1 MQPTIVVRGEAIREV
16 PPELAVFSV
25 TVSARDPDK
34 QTVLTRLTSRA
45 AEVRAALDGYGDVIE
60 RRETGGVGVYP
71 EFKRRGERAVAY
83 SGSVSTTVTVS
94 DFSALGEMLVRLAG
108 LTQASITGPWWQLRP
123 ASTAGA
129 EVRREAIT
137 EALSRARE
145 YASVVGAR
153 IDRLVEIADEGTGY
167 EDRGFAFASGMS
179 RSAEDATLALDPQQ
193 QTVRAAVIVRVAIT
207 EPDLTS

>member
-16 PPELAVFSV
+16 PPEQAVFSV
-25 TVSARDPDK
+25 SVSARDADK
-34 QTVLTRLTSRA
+34 QTVLARLTGRA
-45 AEVRAALDGYGDVIE
+45 AEVRAALDGYGEFIE
-60 RRETGGVGVYP
+60 RRETSGVSVNP
-71 EFKRRGERAVAY
+71 EFKRRGERAAAY
-83 SGSVSTTVTVS
+83 SGRVSTVVTVS
-94 DFSALGEMLVRLAG
+94 DFSVLGEMLVHLAG
-108 LTQASITGPWWQLRP
+108 LGQVSIAGPWWQLRP

-129 EVRREAIT
+129 DARREAIK

-167 EDRGFAFASGMS
+167 EERGFSLAAGMS
-179 RSAEDATLALDPQQ
+179 RSAEDTALVLDPQP